1 MIIFLVILFRWL
13 HIISACLVLGGAMVM
28 RFVLPV
34 GLRKLDAD
42 AAEDVLLACRRVFKM
57 MVHTAILLL
66 LVSGV
71 FNTMRNWSTYGT
83 APLAQSLW
91 GTHVLL
97 AAIAI
102 TIAIYVLM
110 GKKPP
115 AKHQLLLAIN
125 VGVLLATILL
135 ASSLK
140 WWRDSHATA
149 AAQTPAAVQP

>member
-1 MIIFLVILFRWL
+1 MMIFLVILFRWL
-13 HIISACLVLGGAMVM
+13 HVVSACVVLGGAVVM

-34 GLRKLDAD
+34 GLRRVEGD
-42 AAEDVLLACRRVFKM
+42 AAEQAFLASRRVFKM

-71 FNTMRNWSTYGT
+71 FNTWRNWSTYGT

-115 AKHQLLLAIN
+115 ARHRTLAAIN
-125 VGVLLATILL
+125 VAVLLAVILV

-140 WWRDSHATA
+140 WWRDTKNSR
-149 AAQTPAAVQP
+149 AAQTTTAQP